1 MLLRRFLPVLFA
13 IGALAL
19 TGCVSAMMKTY
30 EPPPAQIVILHYS
43 PPVSLRALDF
53 GQHVHGWRKVAANAA
68 PAAPNR
74 QVFPDR
80 RDTDT
85 EPKEGYIKR
94 AKMLL
99 YLIRSRHWRS
109 LPYDQTS

>member
-1 MLLRRFLPVLFA
+1 MLLRRLLPVLLA

-30 EPPPAQIVILHYS
+30 APPPAQIVMLHYG
-43 PPVSLRALDF
+43 PPASLRALDF
-53 GQHVHGWRKVAANAA
+53 EQHVHGWHKVAANAA
-68 PAAPNR
+68 PTAPNHPIS
-74 QVFPDR
+74 PDR
-80 RDTDT
+80 RKTD
-85 EPKEGYIKR
+85 PAPREGYIKR